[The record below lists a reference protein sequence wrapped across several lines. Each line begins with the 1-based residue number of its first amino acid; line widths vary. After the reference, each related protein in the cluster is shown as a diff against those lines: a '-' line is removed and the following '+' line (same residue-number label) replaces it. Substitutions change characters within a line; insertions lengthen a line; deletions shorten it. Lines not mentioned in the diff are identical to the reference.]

1 MINANDFKGRTD
13 NEVIENAI
21 RSKHADGIVVIPPR
35 VSDVEPERTFWLLDR
50 AILLPENTTVIL
62 QNCTIKLSDRCRDN
76 FFRSANC
83 GLGIAY
89 PKRIRNI
96 HIRGE
101 GLCVLKGA
109 DHPRAT
115 GDGGKILANPCPYEV
130 EDLCRFADWI
140 PDERR
145 KSGELEFLER
155 HDHSYGTDF
164 GKEGESQYGDWRGIG
179 ILLANVEHFSIS
191 NIQMV
196 EGHGWHISLEE
207 CAYGTVEKIVF
218 DACMSKMID
227 GMRMNMENQDGIDIR
242 NGCHHISIS
251 NISGNTGDDVVAL
264 TAITRG
270 EGGTFRPG
278 GSLRTTHVMHNDW
291 TKRDPNIHDIQI
303 RNVTAYSHLCYTVR
317 LLPANAKIWNVVV
330 DGIIDTS
337 PVVHDHGGV
346 VLLGEPDGAYGK
358 NYQDGLRFI
367 TISNV
372 ICGSKRAVR
381 VAGFLRDSVICNV
394 VNRNPGCNALI
405 VDREDGVRNV
415 QTYNLVTI
423 SE

>member
-1 MINANDFKGRTD
+1 MINVNDFCALTD
-13 NEVIENAI
+13 NETIENAI
-21 RSKHADGIVVIPPR
+21 AHKQPDGIIVIPPR
-35 VSDVEPERTFWLLDR
+35 VSNVEPERSYWLLDR
-50 AILLPENTTVIL
+50 AILLPENTTLIL
-62 QNCTIKLSDRCRDN
+62 QNCTLKLSDRCRDN
-76 FFRSANC
+76 FIRSANC
-83 GLGIAY
+83 GLGIED
-89 PKRIRNI
+89 PQRIRNV

-101 GLCVLKGA
+101 GLCILQGA

-130 EDLCRFADWI
+130 EDLCRLADWI
-140 PDERR
+140 PEERK
-145 KSGELEFLER
+145 KSGRLEFLER
-155 HDHSYGTDF
+155 HDHSFGTDF
-164 GKEGESQYGDWRGIG
+164 GKEGESQQGDWRNIG

-191 NIQMV
+191 NLKMV

-207 CAYGTVEKIVF
+207 CAHGYVEKIEF
-218 DACMSKMID
+218 DACMSKVID
-227 GMRMNMENQDGIDIR
+227 GMRMNIENQDGIDIR

-251 NISGNTGDDVVAL
+251 DISGKTGDDVVAL
-264 TAITRG
+264 TAIAD
-270 EGGTFRPG
+270 EIFRPG

-291 TKRDPNIHDIQI
+291 TKRDRNVHDIQI

-346 VLLGEPDGAYGK
+346 VLLGEPDSAYGK
-358 NYQDGLRFI
+358 NLPDGLRFI
-367 TISNV
+367 TLSNV

-381 VAGFLRDSVICNV
+381 VSGYLWDSVISNI
-394 VNRNPGCNALI
+394 VNRNPGCKALI
-405 VDREDGVRNV
+405 VEKEDGLRNV
-415 QTYNLVTI
+415 LTSNLLTV

>member
-1 MINANDFKGRTD
+1 MINVNDFCALTD
-13 NEVIENAI
+13 NETIENAI
-21 RSKHADGIVVIPPR
+21 AHKQPDGIIVIPPR
-35 VSDVEPERTFWLLDR
+35 VSNVEPERSYWLLDR
-50 AILLPENTTVIL
+50 AILLPENTTLIL
-62 QNCTIKLSDRCRDN
+62 QNCTLKLSDRCRDN
-76 FFRSANC
+76 FIRSANC
-83 GLGIAY
+83 GLGIED
-89 PKRIRNI
+89 PQRIRNV

-101 GLCVLKGA
+101 GLCILQGA

-130 EDLCRFADWI
+130 EDLCRLADWI
-140 PDERR
+140 PEERK
-145 KSGELEFLER
+145 KSGRLEFLER
-155 HDHSYGTDF
+155 HDHSFGTDF
-164 GKEGESQYGDWRGIG
+164 GKEGESQQGDWRNIG

-191 NIQMV
+191 NLKMV

-207 CAYGTVEKIVF
+207 CAHGYVEKIEF
-218 DACMSKMID
+218 DACMSKVID
-227 GMRMNMENQDGIDIR
+227 GMRMNIENQDGIDIR

-251 NISGNTGDDVVAL
+251 DISGKTGDDVVAL
-264 TAITRG
+264 TAIAD
-270 EGGTFRPG
+270 EIFRPG

-291 TKRDPNIHDIQI
+291 TKRDRNIHDIQI

-346 VLLGEPDGAYGK
+346 VLLGEPDSAYGK
-358 NYQDGLRFI
+358 NLPDGLRFI
-367 TISNV
+367 TLSNV

-381 VAGFLRDSVICNV
+381 VSGYLWDSVISNI
-394 VNRNPGCNALI
+394 VNRNPGCKALI
-405 VDREDGVRNV
+405 VEKEDGLRNV
-415 QTYNLVTI
+415 LTSNLLTV